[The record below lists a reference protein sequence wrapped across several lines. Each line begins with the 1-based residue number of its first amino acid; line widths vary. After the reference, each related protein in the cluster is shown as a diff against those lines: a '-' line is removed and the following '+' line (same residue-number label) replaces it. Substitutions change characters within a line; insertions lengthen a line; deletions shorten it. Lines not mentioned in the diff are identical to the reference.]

1 MQPKYAYLF
10 ETVIWLKFPMKFNY
24 MYGTSFN
31 GYQIEST
38 ISKWYILQHMTLPQS
53 TIIIYLSCKYMVY
66 MVYIAS
72 IAYFGPVRIP
82 TAMQR
87 VMDHLLPL
95 SYRCHQ
101 SFKQSVTVDN
111 SSNIIML
118 HERRYWKCYM
128 RCHWWSGMLWIK
140 TFCVGNETE
149 ITSPSFGVNNLRL

>member
-1 MQPKYAYLF
+1 
-10 ETVIWLKFPMKFNY
+10 MKFNY

-111 SSNIIML
+111 
-118 HERRYWKCYM
+118 
-128 RCHWWSGMLWIK
+128 
-140 TFCVGNETE
+140 
-149 ITSPSFGVNNLRL
+149 